1 MTWLRTEIEKETMA
15 LFQYRGQRRI
25 FHVWDKQNKNKNVML
40 KTKTNIGYT
49 QTEILIIDVNRCLY
63 FIVVILFHDLYFST

>member
-1 MTWLRTEIEKETMA
+1 
-15 LFQYRGQRRI
+15 
-25 FHVWDKQNKNKNVML
+25 ML